1 MIMNISLDEK
11 ITQIVEKNIR
21 ILVVDDEPKIIR
33 VLKRLLTDLSYEI
46 EYFENSV
53 EAKKMIEQYEY
64 SLVLSDNMMPDVS
77 GLDLLR
83 FTQQLYP
90 ECQRLLLTGATES
103 DQAIKAFND
112 GVINRFIPKPW
123 DNNELM
129 MYINEALDKFKAMK
143 HKEIETYIKDKTI
156 DIQSKKY
163 AKAVNELR
171 QTQTQLELQKVQ
183 TESDQIVIPPEIQNL
198 SFMIV
203 EQNTDVR
210 NSIVATLKS
219 VGVKYCV
226 GEPDPQK
233 ALDYMARVYSIEVVL
248 SNLGM
253 NPMDGMTFLKAIRD
267 RNDIQ
272 PKPYFIVLTT
282 HERKHT
288 IEKAMESK
296 VDGYVIKPFKI
307 DTLIEQLKNKIEK
320 SGRNIS
326 SKPSEVRR
334 RKNHFLI
341 AGSDYEMCSSI
352 SNTLTAGGI
361 ERVSVTHS
369 GKAALYILKEK
380 RVDIMFYH
388 ERLDDPV
395 WKNLSDK
402 ILAENIK
409 LQKLKVIVTSASKIK
424 SEEQLSHRLEI
435 PVSFLCKPFTRD
447 NVFLSISQLIQG
459 VRLSD
464 FNFSKE

>member
-1 MIMNISLDEK
+1 MNIPLDEK
-11 ITQIVEKNIR
+11 IAQIVEKNIR
-21 ILVVDDEPKIIR
+21 ILVVDDEPKIVR
-33 VLKRLLTDLSYEI
+33 VLKRLLKELAYDI
-46 EYFENSV
+46 DYFESSLQAK
-53 EAKKMIEQYEY
+53 EAVKQAEY
-64 SLVLSDNMMPDVS
+64 SLILSDNMMPDLS

-83 FTQQLYP
+83 FAQQLYP

-103 DQAIKAFND
+103 NQAIKAFND

-123 DNNELM
+123 DNKELM
-129 MYINEALDKFKAMK
+129 EYINEALDKHRAIK

-163 AKAVNELR
+163 SQAVNELR

-183 TESDQIVIPPEIQNL
+183 TVSGQISIPKEIQNL

-203 EQNTDVR
+203 EQNESVR
-210 NSIVATLKS
+210 DTIVETLKS

-226 GEPDPQK
+226 AEPDPQK
-233 ALDYMARVYSIEVVL
+233 ALDYMARVYPIEVVL

-253 NPMDGMTFLKAIRD
+253 SPMDGITLLQAIRD

-282 HERKHT
+282 HERRHT

-307 DTLIEQLKNKIEK
+307 ETLIEQLKHTVVK
-320 SGRNIS
+320 SGKSITA
-326 SKPSEVRR
+326 KPSEVKR

-341 AGSDYEMCSSI
+341 AGSDYEMCSAI
-352 SNTLTAGGI
+352 SNILSAAGI
-361 ERVSVTHS
+361 ERISITHT
-369 GKAALYILKEK
+369 GKAALYIMKEK
-380 RVDIMFYH
+380 RVDVVFYYSG
-388 ERLDDPV
+388 LDDPV
-395 WKNLSDK
+395 WRNLSDK
-402 ILAENIK
+402 FLADQIK
-409 LQKLKVIVTSASKIK
+409 LRNMKLVVTSFSKIK
-424 SEEQLSHRLEI
+424 PDEQLSHRLDL
-435 PVSFLCKPFTRD
+435 PVSFLCKPFTKD
-447 NVFLSISQLIQG
+447 NVFLSINQLIPG

-464 FNFSKE
+464 YNFAKD